1 MSKAGL
7 REIVHLVAS
16 LIVLTIAFTYPDL
29 GPEFL
34 LASAF
39 GVGIGFI
46 FHELAHK
53 FTAQK
58 YGFAADY
65 EASPFGLLLAIGMS
79 VITGGKVIFAAP
91 GAVMIRGKRV
101 YAPENIYWE
110 TPNSAREMAYIS
122 VSGAVVNLLI
132 AITFIAGSFF
142 VANGVGANLLYPH
155 SLQTLIF
162 NILVK
167 GAFINVFLAGFNMIP
182 FGPLDGAKVWHYNR
196 VLWALVGI
204 PSIILFFIL

>member
-1 MSKAGL
+1 MEKTSL

-29 GPEFL
+29 SPQML
-34 LASAF
+34 LVSAF

-53 FTAQK
+53 FTAQR
-58 YGFAADY
+58 YGFVADF
-65 EASPFGLLLAIGMS
+65 EASPFGLLLALGMS
-79 VITGGKVIFAAP
+79 VITGGKFIFAAP
-91 GAVMIRGKRV
+91 GAVMIHGKRI
-101 YAPENIYWE
+101 YDPETMYWE
-110 TPNSAREMAYIS
+110 TPESAREMAYIS
-122 VSGAVVNLLI
+122 VSGAVVNLVI
-132 AITFIAGSFF
+132 AITFYAGSFF
-142 VANGVGANLLYPH
+142 VHPG
-155 SLQTLIF
+155 LIYT
-162 NILVK
+162 ILVK

-182 FGPLDGAKVWHYNR
+182 FGPLDGAKVWHYDR